1 VLAAAVLTQL
11 MMTVIRRRP
20 APALALR
27 QAARGLFRRGNATRS
42 VVITLSASLA
52 VIFANYLIAGNL
64 DATFVRSYPQDAP
77 NAFFVDIQAAQA
89 DAFVRSVGGEV
100 NLYPIVRARLA
111 SVNGKPVDRQK
122 ERRKRRDNLA
132 RVFNLT
138 YRQTLLA
145 DERIAKGGELFRTDW
160 PDQQVSVLDTV
171 AAMHPM
177 AVGDTLEFK
186 IQGVPLRARISSIRT
201 RTGASLSPFFYF
213 VFPETVLRDAPQT
226 LFAAL
231 TVAPERLGG
240 LQNRI
245 VAQFPNISVIDMS
258 STIGVFARLMNR
270 LSAVIRSL
278 SFFSIA
284 AGLIILVSA
293 VYATR
298 AERAA
303 EAVYYK
309 ILGAGNGFILRVFA
323 LENFLIGLLSGI
335 TAMVLAQA
343 GAFWVCHGKLDIGYR
358 PFLLSSG
365 LMIGATILLV
375 ILVGV
380 AASRSIIGKRPAVYL
395 REQTEE
401 I

>member
-1 VLAAAVLTQL
+1 
-11 MMTVIRRRP
+11 
-20 APALALR
+20 
-27 QAARGLFRRGNATRS
+27 
-42 VVITLSASLA
+42 
-52 VIFANYLIAGNL
+52 
-64 DATFVRSYPQDAP
+64 
-77 NAFFVDIQAAQA
+77 
-89 DAFVRSVGGEV
+89 
-100 NLYPIVRARLA
+100 
-111 SVNGKPVDRQK
+111 
-122 ERRKRRDNLA
+122 
-132 RVFNLT
+132 
-138 YRQTLLA
+138 
-145 DERIAKGGELFRTDW
+145 
-160 PDQQVSVLDTV
+160 
-171 AAMHPM
+171 
-177 AVGDTLEFK
+177 
-186 IQGVPLRARISSIRT
+186 
-201 RTGASLSPFFYF
+201 
-213 VFPETVLRDAPQT
+213 
-226 LFAAL
+226 
-231 TVAPERLGG
+231 
-240 LQNRI
+240 
-245 VAQFPNISVIDMS
+245 MS
-258 STIGVFARLMNR
+258 NTIGVFARLMNR

-309 ILGAGNGFILRVFA
+309 ILGAGKGFILRVFA

-395 REQTEE
+395 REQTESPA
-401 I
+401 